1 MKSEI
6 YTSPQVEQIEVI
18 VEQGFAG
25 SIGAGGEGGGW
36 KTSSCP
42 DYLEEDYLRNDN

>member
-1 MKSEI
+1 MKNHYQKPELDFLE
-6 YTSPQVEQIEVI
+6 VE

-36 KTSSCP
+36 VTSSRP
-42 DYLEEDYLRNDN
+42 DYLEEDYLWNDK